1 MRIFA
6 MSSGVL
12 RVTVIQALSALDGA
26 CRNEMGGVRLIFA
39 ALKNPILSDDQRKSE
54 PLCVASLYR

>member
-1 MRIFA
+1 LPAMRIFA

-26 CRNEMGGVRLIFA
+26 F
-39 ALKNPILSDDQRKSE
+39 
-54 PLCVASLYR
+54 